1 MLEDLKD
8 GQVHWKG
15 KSLDC
20 ESFAQACPDCD
31 NCSKDIKQALKNMQE
46 EKVSG
51 KDDKVVK
58 KKSFFEFCHNYRMKL
73 DGYEP
78 KLYNGNIMNIS
89 LQVAQV

>member
-46 EKVSG
+46 EKVCIDESW
-51 KDDKVVK
+51 K
-58 KKSFFEFCHNYRMKL
+58 KKSISFFECCKNYRMKL
-73 DGYEP
+73 EGGMMAM
-78 KLYNGNIMNIS
+78 KL
-89 LQVAQV
+89 